1 MNVVVYDYTGYGLSP
16 HKPSEKNLYK
26 DIECVLSFIVNFL
39 NYPLNKVILCGFSLG
54 SGPTIEMASRFQSI
68 PFIILFAPL
77 SSCLS
82 VVEGKNAPDKNSS
95 HDIFANLD
103 KIPKLACDAL
113 FVHGEKDSVI
123 PHHHSTRLFNRYL
136 ETHKGTNNSWLLEVE
151 NADHHDLVQELG
163 DPNTEYRR
171 LFMRYFDFM
180 VDNNHTVK
188 DERKAAARWK
198 ERIAKQESF
207 LSLGASIIAENV
219 QHQNGTETV
228 IKEVESD
235 LEEEEENKGNEEE
248 EKSNEEDDDEN
259 KEYFDKDYQ
268 ELECIDDVNRSER
281 SESSQILADALKRE
295 TMKLRNTFTRLT
307 INKVPAKKTPK
318 PKNEYDNMVNQAK
331 ALL

>member
-16 HKPSEKNLYK
+16 HKPSEKNLFK

-39 NYPLNKVILCGFSLG
+39 NYPLNKVILVGFSLG
-54 SGPTIEMASRFQSI
+54 SGPTVEMASRYQSI

-95 HDIFANLD
+95 HDIFANLE

-151 NADHHDLVQELG
+151 SADHHDLVQELG

-171 LFMRYFDFM
+171 LFMRYFDFL

-188 DERKAAARWK
+188 DERKAAAKWK

-207 LSLGASIIAENV
+207 LSYGASIVAENV
-219 QHQNGTETV
+219 QQQDEAETNV
-228 IKEVESD
+228 IKEVEPD
-235 LEEEEENKGNEEE
+235 LEDEEEEEEKGGENQENE
-248 EKSNEEDDDEN
+248 
-259 KEYFDKDYQ
+259 EYFDKDYQ
-268 ELECIDDVNRSER
+268 DLECIDDNVNRSER

-307 INKVPAKKTPK
+307 INKVPVAKKTPK